1 MQSCCHAIR
10 KYPSFCGEI
19 TTNVRF
25 ITSQKNLDLTE
36 IVSKAELGERERVRN
51 EERTEKIRGM
61 RGGYG

>member
-36 IVSKAELGERERVRN
+36 IVSII
-51 EERTEKIRGM
+51 TTTTTITTITITTTITT
-61 RGGYG
+61 